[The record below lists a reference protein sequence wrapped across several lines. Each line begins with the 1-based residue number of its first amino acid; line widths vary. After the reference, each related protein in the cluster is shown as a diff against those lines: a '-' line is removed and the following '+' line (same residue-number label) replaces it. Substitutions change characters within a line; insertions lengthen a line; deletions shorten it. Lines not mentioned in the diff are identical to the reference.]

1 MKIGVADDL
10 QVANLSALI
19 FFNVNAYLT
28 DRWINEENLEILR
41 SLTTFWTLTPFHSIW
56 DFVLNRSFS

>member
-41 SLTTFWTLTPFHSIW
+41 SLTTFWTLTPFHSM
-56 DFVLNRSFS
+56 